1 MPVETKTGSQRVQT
15 VSGKVM
21 DISEADRFYLDPD
34 FVALFKDR
42 QPKWGPV
49 GEITYR
55 RTYSRRLPDGSSE
68 EFWQTVQRV
77 VNGTYTVQKW
87 HCRRNQLPWSDTKAQ
102 RSAQEMF
109 KLIWDFK
116 FSPPGR
122 GLWMMGT
129 DYVER
134 HGSAALQNCG
144 FVSTASIDKDF
155 SEPFCFMMDFMM
167 LGVGVGS
174 DTRGAG
180 KVLIKEPTRGEDVH
194 VVEDTR
200 EGWVEIT
207 GRILDAFVGRDSLPK
222 DIDFSKVRPAG
233 LPIKGFGGVSSGP
246 EPLVN
251 LCQSIIKILSARIG
265 KTITSEDI
273 VDIFDLIGVTV
284 VSGNVRRSAIIMF
297 GEPDDSLFL
306 NLKNPD
312 LPASKEAMMTHRWA
326 SNNSVFSYRGMD
338 YRAPASVTAKSGE
351 PGYLWL
357 RNAQDY
363 GRMGDAPDYADLKT
377 AGTNPCGE
385 QILEDHELC
394 NLVETYPSRH
404 DSYDEYQRT
413 LKFAYLYAKTVTLI
427 PTHNPKTNAVMMR
440 NRRIG
445 LSQSGI
451 VQSFKKHGRRTHFD
465 WCDKGYNYITGLDN
479 QYSNWLCVPR
489 SNRRTTVKPS
499 GTVSLLCG
507 VTPGIHYEHSEYYY
521 RTMRVAANSPLVE
534 QHRRAGYR
542 IEVDKYDQSGKT
554 RVIYFP
560 IKAEYFDRGKTEV
573 TMWEQLENAAQMQ
586 ALWSDNSVSITVS
599 FANREASDISRALEL
614 YETRLKTVSFLP
626 HEHEYEQAPYITIT
640 KDEYEQAI
648 KQIQPISY
656 DAVGHEVTERF
667 CDGGACQVNPKK

>member
-1 MPVETKTGSQRVQT
+1 MIDTENRAARVHKI
-15 VSGKVM
+15 SGKVM
-21 DISEADRFYLDPD
+21 DITEADRFALDPA
-34 FVALFKDR
+34 FVANFKGK
-42 QPKWGPV
+42 QPEWGPV

-55 RTYSRRLPDGSSE
+55 RTYSRRLPDGTNE

-87 HCRRNQLPWSDTKAQ
+87 HCRRNQLPWSDSKAQ

-109 KLIWDFK
+109 QLIWDFK

-129 DYVER
+129 DYVEK

-144 FVSTASIDKDF
+144 FVSTVNIDLDF

-180 KVLIKEPTRGEDVH
+180 KVLIKEPVIGEDIH

-207 GRILDAFVGRDSLPK
+207 GRILDAYVGRDSLPK
-222 DIDFSKVRPAG
+222 HIDYSKVRPAG
-233 LPIKGFGGVSSGP
+233 ASISGFGGVASGP
-246 EPLVN
+246 EPLIK
-251 LCQSIIKILSARIG
+251 LIQSIGRILGSRIG

-273 VDIFDLIGVTV
+273 VDLFDLIGVTV

-297 GEPDDSLFL
+297 GEPDDHGFL

-338 YRAPASVTAKSGE
+338 YTAPAAITAKSGE

-357 RNAQDY
+357 KNAQSY

-404 DSYDEYQRT
+404 ESYEDYQRT

-427 PTHNPKTNAVMMR
+427 PTHNSKTNSVMMR

-451 VQSFKKHGRRTHFD
+451 VQSFKKHGRRTHLD
-465 WCDKGYNYITGLDN
+465 WCDKGYKYVTGLDN

-489 SNRRTTVKPS
+489 SVRRTTVKPS

-521 RTMRVAANSPLVE
+521 RTMRVAANNPLVE

-542 IEVDKYDQSGKT
+542 VEVDKYDQSGKT

-560 IKAEYFDRGKTEV
+560 IEAQLFDRGKTEV
-573 TMWEQLENAAQMQ
+573 SLWEQLENAAQMQ

-599 FANREASDISRALEL
+599 FSNAEARDIPRALEL

-626 HEHEYEQAPYITIT
+626 HEHEYEQAPYITIS
-640 KDEYEQAI
+640 KEEYERATAALR
-648 KQIQPISY
+648 PITYGDVS
-656 DAVGHEVTERF
+656 HEETEKY
-667 CDGGACQVNPKK
+667 CNNDTCVVNPKK